1 MLKEIEME
9 QEVIESFRKCIE
21 AIPGLKL
28 EVLPRN
34 RNQPYADFVFKI
46 IGKGWDQLIYVETK
60 TLGTPKQVREAVN
73 SLIRIADPRKA
84 AYGIVVAPFISTK
97 TAAICKMNGIGF
109 VDLSGNCYLQFKQ
122 VVISIENKANKF
134 PFREGLSS
142 IYAPKSERIL
152 RVLLTFPYRGW
163 KVIDLAEE
171 ADISLGMISHVGKK
185 LIEEE
190 WAERN
195 SDGISLTKPESLLE
209 DWSKNYTFQ
218 RNKLLNYYT
227 LLSVPEL
234 ELGLGQI
241 CKQQGILYALTG
253 FSAANKIAPMVKG
266 QRSMIYLGAEIEKL
280 AEKLSLKRVES
291 GANVVLIK
299 PYDEGVFWKSESIGD
314 VMVANPI
321 QVYLDLKRYPGR
333 GEEAADQILKE
344 IIKTRWQLQKMT
356 INSL

>member
-9 QEVIESFRKCIE
+9 QEVIKSFRNCIK
-21 AIPGLKL
+21 AIPGLEL

-34 RNQPYADFVFKI
+34 LNQPYADFAFKI
-46 IGKGWDQLIYVETK
+46 VGKDWDQLIYVETK

-73 SLIRIADPRKA
+73 SLLRIAGPRKV
-84 AYGIVVAPFISTK
+84 AYGVVVAPYISTT
-97 TAAICKMNGIGF
+97 TANICKTNGIGF
-109 VDLSGNCYLQFKQ
+109 VDLSGNCFLQFKQ
-122 VVISIENKANKF
+122 VLISIENKANKF
-134 PFREGLSS
+134 PFQQGLSS

-163 KVIDLAEE
+163 KVTDLAEE
-171 ADISLGMISHVGKK
+171 AGVSLGMISHVGKK

-190 WAERN
+190 WAQRN

-209 DWSKNYTFQ
+209 DWSKNYSFQ
-218 RNKLLNYYT
+218 RNKLLTYYT
-227 LLSVPEL
+227 LRSVPEL
-234 ELGLGQI
+234 ELALGKT
-241 CKQQGILYALTG
+241 CKQQGIPYALTG
-253 FSAANKIAPMVKG
+253 FSAADKIAPMVKG
-266 QRSMIYLGAEIEKL
+266 QRAMIYVGAEIEKL
-280 AEKLSLKRVES
+280 AEKLNLTSVES

-321 QVYLDLKRYPGR
+321 QVYLDLKRNPGR

-344 IIKTRWQLQKMT
+344 IIRTRWQLQKVT
-356 INSL
+356 IDSL